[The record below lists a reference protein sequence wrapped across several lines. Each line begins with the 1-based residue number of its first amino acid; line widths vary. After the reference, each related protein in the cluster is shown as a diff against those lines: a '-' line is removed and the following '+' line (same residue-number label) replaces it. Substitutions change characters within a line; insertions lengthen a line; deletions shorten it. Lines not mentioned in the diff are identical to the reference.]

1 MTAARLET
9 AYSTIAW
16 SPDGERVIKTRLG
29 TADARR
35 RFRNELRVNRLL
47 HASPPPVPT
56 PALVARDV
64 SRRSL
69 TFVAVPG
76 DPVGP
81 KYPAALS
88 TEQIDAI
95 ADLGRRLGPF
105 NPHRRW
111 MRRLNSAHRL
121 TMAFRAG
128 LLTGDQTAGLITV
141 ARRAHTRLQ
150 FAHGDL
156 TARNVMRGSEGM
168 TLIDWEWAGL
178 YPDGYELAFFWFSLV
193 DVEGGRARIEA
204 QVGTGQAAFLLSALL
219 VQLWHLQWYVPVEF
233 HAKHLATRDDLVS
246 RVLG

>member
-16 SPDGERVIKTRLG
+16 SPDGERVTKTRPG

-35 RFRNELRVNRLL
+35 RYRNELRVNRLL
-47 HASPPPVPT
+47 CASPPPVPT
-56 PALVARDV
+56 PALVAHDV
-64 SRRSL
+64 ARRSL

-76 DPVGP
+76 EPVGP

-88 TEQIDAI
+88 ADQIDAV
-95 ADLGRRLGPF
+95 ADLGRRLAPF
-105 NPHRRW
+105 NPQRRW
-111 MRRLNSAHRL
+111 MRRLNSARRL

-128 LLTGDQTAGLITV
+128 LLTGDQTAALITV
-141 ARRAHTRLQ
+141 ARRAHTRLR

-156 TARNVMRGSEGM
+156 TARNVMSSTAGM

-204 QVGTGQAAFLLSALL
+204 RVGTGRTAFLLSALL
-219 VQLWHLQWYVPVEF
+219 VQLWHLQWYVPQEF
-233 HAKHLATRDDLVS
+233 HAKHLATRDELVT
-246 RVLG
+246 RLVG

>member
-9 AYSTIAW
+9 AYSTIEW
-16 SPDGERVIKTRLG
+16 SADGERVTKTRPA

-47 HASPPPVPT
+47 CATSPPVPT
-56 PALVARDV
+56 PALVAHAAA
-64 SRRSL
+64 RRSL
-69 TFVAVPG
+69 SFVAVPG
-76 DPVGP
+76 APVGP
-81 KYPAALS
+81 KYPAALGI
-88 TEQIDAI
+88 EQIDAI
-95 ADLGRRLGPF
+95 ADLGRRLGPY
-105 NPHRRW
+105 NPQRRW
-111 MRRLNSAHRL
+111 MRRLNSARRL

-141 ARRAHTRLQ
+141 ARRAHTRLR

-156 TARNVMRGSEGM
+156 TARNVLQGPGGM

-193 DVEGGRARIEA
+193 DVDGARARIEA
-204 QVGTGQAAFLLSALL
+204 QLETDTTAFLLSALL

-246 RVLG
+246 RVVG